1 MMPRLAN
8 AVARTVKDIRD
19 GRTQR
24 KLSAAAALSALP
36 MGVEIYTNHY
46 GGSFGNKWMWTPVLL
61 SPVLAAAGVGGVISE
76 RAARTVLPAVSGV
89 YVADGLAGVFFH
101 LRGIA
106 RKPGGFHEAS
116 YNFVMGPPSMAPGSL
131 VMIGAIGLM
140 AAISRREA

>member
-1 MMPRLAN
+1 MD
-8 AVARTVKDIRD
+8 VD
-19 GRTQR
+19 
-24 KLSAAAALSALP
+24 
-36 MGVEIYTNHY
+36 
-46 GGSFGNKWMWTPVLL
+46 PVLL

-76 RAARTVLPAVSGV
+76 RAARTVLPAVSAL

-140 AAISRREA
+140 AAVSRREA